1 MRGMSE
7 YESLRNDLDGIAKGL
22 EHYSDTA
29 VRHLLEQSTQIDRLW
44 ADQAELR
51 DELLAVANRVENLT
65 IAVTTSPAEVAAAI
79 VNDAN
84 RGTLRE
90 VRGDDAS

>member
-1 MRGMSE
+1 MDNDLLVEMRLAT
-7 YESLRNDLDGIAKGL
+7 ESL
-22 EHYSDTA
+22 
-29 VRHLLEQSTQIDRLW
+29 DRLGDAQRRHNTALDAEMAKVW
-44 ADQAELR
+44 EDVAELR
-51 DELLAVANRVENLT
+51 EYVLALGNRLENLT